1 MDRYKAQ
8 ARINELQEQLHHHNY
23 QYYVLAQP
31 EIDDFTY
38 DTLLNELQDL
48 EQKFPDFA
56 SPSSPTQRVGSDISK
71 EFQQAEHLFPM
82 LSLGNTYSR
91 QEVEAFDQRV
101 QKGLSN
107 TPAYVCELKY
117 DGVAISLLYE
127 KGELVQ
133 AVTRGDGTVGDVVT
147 QNVKTIRSI
156 PLKLRGNDYPERF
169 EMRGEIVIPRERF
182 KKMNAQREK
191 NGEVPFAN
199 PRNAAAGTLKL
210 QTSSMVAKR
219 PLDCLLYHLE
229 AEELPTQSHYEN
241 LQQARQWG
249 FKVPEYIKPCKNATE
264 IFDFITHWDSARKD
278 LPYETDGVVI
288 KVDNRQQQQ
297 QLGFTAKSPRW
308 AIAYK
313 FKAEQAISKLLSIDF
328 QVGRTG
334 AITPVA
340 NLEPVALAGTTV
352 KRASLHNADQIKL
365 LDVRIGDQVFVEKGG
380 EIIPKIVGVD
390 HDKRPN
396 NSTSISFISECP
408 ECGTEL
414 IRPEGEAKHYCP
426 NTTGCPPQIKG
437 RIAHFVS
444 RKAMDMGLAEATI
457 DLLVNKELI
466 QNSADL
472 FFLEKE
478 QLLKLDRFG
487 EKSVNNLLTSI
498 QEAKK
503 VPFPRVLYALG
514 IRYVGETVAR
524 VLAKAFP
531 SIQELKQASV
541 EELTQVDEIGQRIA
555 ESVYEFLHDPKQLAL
570 IQQLKE
576 AGVQLEM
583 EEQVPQKNQA
593 LEGLTIVISGTF
605 EKHSREELK
614 DLIVSH
620 GGKNTSSLSNNT
632 SYLLA
637 GDNIGPS
644 KLEKVKKLGIPT
656 LSEEA
661 FLNLI
666 KNN

>member
-1 MDRYKAQ
+1 MDRNKAQ
-8 ARINELQEQLHHHNY
+8 ARINELTEQLHHHNY

-38 DTLLNELQDL
+38 DVLLKELQDL
-48 EQKFPDFA
+48 EQKFPELA
-56 SPSSPTQRVGSDISK
+56 SASSPTQRVGSDISK
-71 EFQQAEHLFPM
+71 EFQQAKHLFPM
-82 LSLGNTYSR
+82 LSLGNTYSPD
-91 QEVEAFDQRV
+91 EVEAFDVRV
-101 QKGLSN
+101 QKAL
-107 TPAYVCELKY
+107 TEAPTYVCELKY

-127 KGELVQ
+127 NGELTR
-133 AVTRGDGTVGDVVT
+133 AVTRGDGAVGDIVT

-156 PLKLRGNDYPERF
+156 PLKLRGKGYPEKF
-169 EMRGEIVIPRERF
+169 EMRGEIVIPRKGFE
-182 KKMNAQREK
+182 KMNATREE
-191 NGEVPFAN
+191 NGEAPFAN

-210 QTSSMVAKR
+210 QTSSIVAKR

-229 AEELPTQSHYEN
+229 AEDLPTQSHYQN
-241 LQQARQWG
+241 LQIAREWG
-249 FKVPEYIKPCKNATE
+249 FKVPEHIKPCKNASE
-264 IFDFITHWDSARKD
+264 VFNFINHWDSARKD
-278 LPYETDGVVI
+278 LPFETDGVVI
-288 KVDNRQQQQ
+288 KVDNKQQQQ

-334 AITPVA
+334 AVTPVA
-340 NLEPVALAGTTV
+340 NLQPVALAGTTV
-352 KRASLHNADQIKL
+352 KRASLHNADQINL
-365 LDVRIGDQVFVEKGG
+365 LDVRLNDHVYVEKGG

-390 HDKRPN
+390 QSKRTEDSKP
-396 NSTSISFISECP
+396 IAFIKECP
-408 ECGTEL
+408 ECGTTL

-457 DLLVNKELI
+457 DLLVNKGLI

-472 FFLEKE
+472 FFLQKE
-478 QLLKLDRFG
+478 DLLNLDRFG
-487 EKSVNNLLTSI
+487 EKSVNNLLSSI

-524 VLAKAFP
+524 VLADAFP
-531 SIQELKQASV
+531 SIEQLKQATV
-541 EELTQVDEIGQRIA
+541 DDLTQVNEIGLRIA
-555 ESVYEFLHDPKQLAL
+555 ESVHDFLRNPRQLE
-570 IQQLKE
+570 IIEKLKE
-576 AGVQLEM
+576 AGVQLKTDTNE
-583 EEQVPQKNQA
+583 KQA
-593 LEGLTIVISGTF
+593 GKSLEGLTIVISGTF
-605 EKHSREELK
+605 NSHSREELK
-614 DLIVSH
+614 DLIEQN
-620 GGKNTSSLSNNT
+620 GGKNTSSISKNT

-637 GDNIGPS
+637 GENIGPK

-661 FLNLI
+661 FLNMI
-666 KNN
+666 QNN

>member
-229 AEELPTQSHYEN
+229 AQELPTQSHYEN

-264 IFDFITHWDSARKD
+264 IFDFIAHWDKARKD

-541 EELTQVDEIGQRIA
+541 EELTQVDEIGKRIA

>member
-48 EQKFPDFA
+48 EQKFPEFA

-264 IFDFITHWDSARKD
+264 IFDFITYWDSARKD

-396 NSTSISFISECP
+396 KSTSISFISECP

-472 FFLEKE
+472 FYLEKE

-541 EELTQVDEIGQRIA
+541 EELTQVDEIGKRIA

>member
-264 IFDFITHWDSARKD
+264 IFNFITHWDKARKD

-396 NSTSISFISECP
+396 KSTSISFISECP